1 MAIAKEK
8 KIMMFGKL
16 FKRKSKVVE
25 TEPQLVVDTDPQRKI
40 GCLDKMFDD
49 INPSE
54 AMNKPV
60 ELPRMMRTGETEHA
74 KEDGTT
80 VRDHYYRWF

>member
-1 MAIAKEK
+1 
-8 KIMMFGKL
+8 MMFGKL

-40 GCLDKMFDD
+40 GYLDKMFDD
-49 INPSE
+49 INPSK

-60 ELPRMMRTGETEHA
+60 ELPRMMRTGETENA

-80 VRDHYYRWF
+80 VRDHYYRGV

>member
-1 MAIAKEK
+1 MAIAKEE

-16 FKRKSKVVE
+16 FKRKSKVV
-25 TEPQLVVDTDPQRKI
+25 DTDPQRKI
-40 GCLDKMFDD
+40 GYLDKMFDD
-49 INPSE
+49 INPSK

-60 ELPRMMRTGETEHA
+60 ELPRMMRTGETENA

-80 VRDHYYRWF
+80 VRDHYYRGF

>member
-1 MAIAKEK
+1 
-8 KIMMFGKL
+8 MFGKL

-40 GCLDKMFDD
+40 GYLDKMFDD
-49 INPSE
+49 INPSK

-60 ELPRMMRTGETEHA
+60 ELPRMMRTGETENA

-80 VRDHYYRWF
+80 VRDHYYRGF

>member
-1 MAIAKEK
+1 MAIAKEE

-40 GCLDKMFDD
+40 GYLDKMFDD
-49 INPSE
+49 INPSK

-60 ELPRMMRTGETEHA
+60 ELPRMMRTGETENA

-80 VRDHYYRWF
+80 VRDHYYRGF

>member
-1 MAIAKEK
+1 
-8 KIMMFGKL
+8 MMFGKL
-16 FKRKSKVVE
+16 FKRKIKVVE

-40 GCLDKMFDD
+40 GYLDKMFDD
-49 INPSE
+49 INPSK

-60 ELPRMMRTGETEHA
+60 ELPRMMRTGETENA

-80 VRDHYYRWF
+80 VRDHYYRGF

>member
-1 MAIAKEK
+1 
-8 KIMMFGKL
+8 MMFGKL

-40 GCLDKMFDD
+40 GYLDKMFDD
-49 INPSE
+49 INPSK

-60 ELPRMMRTGETEHA
+60 ELPRMMRTGETENA

-80 VRDHYYRWF
+80 VRDHYYRGF